1 MRKRKKK
8 IISLAGVVMSLVL
21 CFLLGAG
28 QILADA
34 WPQETDRM
42 SLAIQ
47 YGGGAAEFSLYR
59 VADMTENREFTLAGK
74 FADCPVSLENL
85 DTEGWKTAAQT
96 LAVYAEKGKAE
107 GTITPDQIGMTDENG
122 DLKWENL
129 GTGLYLVLGSKTE
142 DEMYTYEPTPLL
154 TALPNWENDTWNH
167 NVALNPK
174 FDKTKKPDKPTTKIA
189 ALKIWEDD
197 GQEDK
202 RPESIEVQLLKN
214 GEVYDTQT
222 LNKENGWKYTWDKL
236 PAEFQWS
243 VVEKEV
249 SDSYRVTY
257 ENENMKNGKR
267 WVIRNKVIVPPTP
280 TPTPSE
286 TPTPTPSETPT
297 PTPSAAPTVTPITTP
312 MPSDTPTPLPS
323 KSLPYTGQT
332 WWPVPILACAG
343 IAAFSIGWIRRR
355 KWEKKNG
362 NQNEK

>member
-34 WPQETDRM
+34 WPQETNRM

-59 VADMTENREFTLAGK
+59 VADMTEHREFTLAGR

-107 GTITPDQIGMTDENG
+107 GTITPDRIGMTDENG

-142 DEMYTYEPTPLL
+142 DETYTYEPPPLL

-167 NVALNPK
+167 NVTLNPK

-243 VVEKEV
+243 VMEKEV

-280 TPTPSE
+280 TS
-286 TPTPTPSETPT
+286 TPSETPT
-297 PTPSAAPTVTPITTP
+297 PTPSAAPTVTPSTTP

>member
-59 VADMTENREFTLAGK
+59 VADMTENREFTLAGR

-107 GTITPDQIGMTDENG
+107 GTITPDRIGMTDENG
-122 DLKWENL
+122 
-129 GTGLYLVLGSKTE
+129 
-142 DEMYTYEPTPLL
+142 
-154 TALPNWENDTWNH
+154 LPNWENDTWNH
-167 NVALNPK
+167 NVTLNPK

-243 VVEKEV
+243 VMEKEV

-280 TPTPSE
+280 TS
-286 TPTPTPSETPT
+286 TPSETPT
-297 PTPSAAPTVTPITTP
+297 PTPSAAPTVTPSTTP

>member
-1 MRKRKKK
+1 MEKRKKK
-8 IISLAGVVMSLVL
+8 IISLAGVVLSLVL
-21 CFLLGAG
+21 CFLLGAVRT
-28 QILADA
+28 LADT
-34 WPQETDRM
+34 WPETADDL
-42 SLAIQ
+42 SIAIQ
-47 YGGGAAEFSLYR
+47 YGGGSAEFDLYR
-59 VADMTENREFTLAGK
+59 VADMTENLEFTLSGK

-107 GTITPDQIGMTDENG
+107 GTIHPVESGTTDENG
-122 DLKWENL
+122 LLEWKNL
-129 GTGLYLVLGSKTE
+129 ETGLYLVLGSKTE
-142 DEMYTYEPTPLL
+142 DETYTYEPTPLL
-154 TALPNWENDTWNH
+154 TALPGWENETWNH
-167 NVALNPK
+167 QLTLNPK
-174 FDKTKKPDKPTTKIA
+174 FDKTKKPEQQTTQIE

-197 GQEDK
+197 GQEDL

-222 LNKENGWKYTWDKL
+222 LNKENGWKYNWDKL
-236 PAEFQWS
+236 PAEFDWS

-249 SDSYRVTY
+249 SESYQVTY
-257 ENENMKNGKR
+257 ESENMEDGKR
-267 WVIRNKVIVPPTP
+267 WIIRNKAIVPPTP

-286 TPTPTPSETPT
+286 TPTPTPSAT
-297 PTPSAAPTVTPITTP
+297 PTVTPSTTP
-312 MPSDTPTPLPS
+312 KPSATPTPVPK